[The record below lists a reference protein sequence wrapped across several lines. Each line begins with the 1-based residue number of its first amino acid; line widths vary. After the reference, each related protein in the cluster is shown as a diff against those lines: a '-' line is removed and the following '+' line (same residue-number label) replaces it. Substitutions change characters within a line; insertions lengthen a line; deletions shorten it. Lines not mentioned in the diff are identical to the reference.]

1 MSAFVVTTPD
11 GETTL
16 RRFSVAERLQRGLGR
31 IEETEAERCAWIADS
46 NALIR
51 EHLTFMKVRGGRLPG
66 EWLRI
71 LDAWPLEPWEVMQQ
85 ATADRLAALLGYLA
99 AGGGLQVVTETFIA
113 IGAHIEKAAR
123 AGDSQRLQTAQQAL
137 RLLGKTFG
145 EVLDSCMCERRRDG
159 RGGLRLVEW
168 AQRKAEQVRQRREAA
183 RGALEDYDAACKE
196 RRRAQLV
203 AARAKAAASRAAL
216 AAAIAALE
224 AEAGIPDS
232 AKEGDA

>member
-1 MSAFVVTTPD
+1 MSAPVVTTPT
-11 GETTL
+11 GEATL
-16 RRFSVAERLQRGLGR
+16 LRFSVAERLQRGLGR

-66 EWLRI
+66 EWLLI
-71 LDAWPLEPWEVMQQ
+71 LDAWPLESCEVMQQ
-85 ATADRLAALLGYLA
+85 ATADRIAALLGYLA
-99 AGGGLQVVTETFIA
+99 AGGGLQVVNETFIA
-113 IGAHIEKAAR
+113 IGAHIEQAAR
-123 AGDSQRLQTAQQAL
+123 AGDNQRLHTAQQAL

-183 RGALEDYDAACKE
+183 RRALEAHYAACAE
-196 RRRAQLV
+196 RRRARL
-203 AARAKAAASRAAL
+203 ATASAKAAEKRRARRAADQ
-216 AAAIAALE
+216 E
-224 AEAGIPDS
+224 A
-232 AKEGDA
+232 DA